1 MNKMRKILIVLLI
14 LLLPALILK
23 AIDNY
28 FSDRTT
34 TFINKQIQ
42 THASFVIANVISKQ
56 IVNELETE
64 NILQIKYNNQ
74 DIESLIINTKVTN
87 SLLGNLNEEVMRL
100 LATEEL
106 EKAFGKIE
114 FPLGYLFSQNIL
126 ASYGPKIKVPIKPLG
141 TYRADIVTLTKE
153 FGINNS
159 LIEVY
164 LVFDIDLEALF
175 PLSRRKLET
184 KTKILLALQ
193 TIQGEV
199 PRYYGLGNIAL
210 SQLDD

>member
-87 SLLGNLNEEVMRL
+87 SLLG
-100 LATEEL
+100 
-106 EKAFGKIE
+106 
-114 FPLGYLFSQNIL
+114 
-126 ASYGPKIKVPIKPLG
+126 
-141 TYRADIVTLTKE
+141 TLTKR
-153 FGINNS
+153 S
-159 LIEVY
+159 
-164 LVFDIDLEALF
+164 
-175 PLSRRKLET
+175 
-184 KTKILLALQ
+184 
-193 TIQGEV
+193 
-199 PRYYGLGNIAL
+199 
-210 SQLDD
+210 